1 MKKILART
9 LTILAGMSALIPST
23 LAQDCNNPS
32 TLSHEEKVNC
42 LIPSQQDLI
51 EGSARNEGTT
61 LATGDIGTDIIP
73 FFINMGLA
81 IAGTLIFISFLYA
94 GFLLVFANDTEEN
107 IEKGKKIMIYAVVG
121 AVIMAISYAIIYGVA
136 NLQIN

>member
-9 LTILAGMSALIPST
+9 LTILAGINVTVPNAF
-23 LAQDCNNPS
+23 AVNCNEPA

-42 LIPSQQDLI
+42 LIPSQEELI

-61 LATGDIGTDIIP
+61 LATGDIAIDIIP
-73 FFINMGLA
+73 FFINTGLA

-94 GFLLVFANDTEEN
+94 GFLLVFANDNEEN
-107 IEKGKKIMIYAVVG
+107 IEKGKKIMIYSVVG
-121 AVIMAISYAIIYGVA
+121 AVVMAISYAVVYGVA